1 MRPLLCLYHNP
12 HRNLFG
18 EWFSMNELE
27 KKWMAAWRRAGP
39 EMERIRRSE
48 IRRADTQKAIQ
59 VLDDAF
65 QSALLHQGGDACSG
79 LVEQQRHFART
90 RR

>member
-1 MRPLLCLYHNP
+1 MERK
-12 HRNLFG
+12 
-18 EWFSMNELE
+18 WLE
-27 KKWMAAWRRAGP
+27 AWRRAGP
-39 EMERIRRSE
+39 ELERIRRSE
-48 IRRADTQKAIQ
+48 VRRADTQKAIQ

-65 QSALLHQGGDACSG
+65 QSALLHQDGDARSG